1 MSRSTWKPP
10 FCHPSVLKLVNRA
23 LKEGFINKV
32 IKIHSRA
39 SVILP
44 SCLGLKFA
52 VYNGKDYIPVNVND
66 QNMIGHKFGEFSPT
80 RKFTGHSGDK
90 KAARR

>member
-1 MSRSTWKPP
+1 MSRSVWKPP

-23 LKEGFINKV
+23 LKEGTINKV

-44 SCLGLKFA
+44 NCLGLKFA

-66 QNMIGHKFGEFSPT
+66 QNMIGRKFGEFSPT
-80 RKFTGHSGDK
+80 RKFNGHSADK
-90 KAARR
+90 KAVRR